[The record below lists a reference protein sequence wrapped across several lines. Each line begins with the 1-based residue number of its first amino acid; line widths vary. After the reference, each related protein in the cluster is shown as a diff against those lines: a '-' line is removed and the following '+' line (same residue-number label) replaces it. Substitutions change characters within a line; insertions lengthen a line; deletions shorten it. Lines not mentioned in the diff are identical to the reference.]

1 MTPGGPGLFLALAP
15 MDGVTDWVWREL
27 MTEMGGGRSGIDLC
41 VSEFVRVSR
50 DAVPAHVLSRE
61 CPELAAGGRTRAGV
75 PVALQL
81 LGSAPAAMAETARLA
96 VELGAKVID
105 LNFGCPAKCVN
116 GHDGGAALLREPSRI
131 ATVVAAVRSA
141 VPALVPVSAKV
152 RLGWDSDASLED
164 IARAAEAGGASWLT
178 VHARTRVQ
186 LYRPPVDWL
195 AIGRARASVAIP
207 VVANGD
213 ITSLDDLRA
222 CAEQSGCTAFMIGR
236 AAMGIP
242 DLFRR
247 LRGWRGRALDRVG
260 MRALLRDY
268 AARLLV
274 ARADER
280 AALGRVKQ
288 WLRLGAP
295 FDTDMAELFA
305 RTKQLARLHDML
317 AVLAAPCAGA
327 ASSATAAD
335 ARW

>member
-1 MTPGGPGLFLALAP
+1 MTPAEPGLFLALAP
-15 MDGVTDWVWREL
+15 MDGVTDWVWRQL
-27 MTEMGGGRSGIDLC
+27 MTDLADGHSGIDLC

-50 DAVPAHVLSRE
+50 DAVPAHVLLRE
-61 CPELAAGGRTRAGV
+61 CPELATGGRTRAGV
-75 PVALQL
+75 PVSVQL
-81 LGSAPAAMAETARLA
+81 LGSAPAPMAETARIA
-96 VELGAKVID
+96 AELGAPAID

-131 ATVVAAVRSA
+131 EAVVAAVRNA
-141 VPALVPVSAKV
+141 VPAAIPVSAKV
-152 RLGWDSDASLED
+152 RLGWDSCTSIED

-186 LYRPPVDWL
+186 LYRPPVDWI
-195 AIGRARASVAIP
+195 AIGRARQSVAIP

-213 ITSLDDLRA
+213 IASVDDLRA
-222 CAEQSGCTAFMIGR
+222 CAQRSGCHGFMIGR

-247 LRGWRGRALDRVG
+247 LRGWSGRAIDRAVWC
-260 MRALLRDY
+260 ALLRDY
-268 AARLLV
+268 AARLL
-274 ARADER
+274 AAGAEER

-295 FDTDMAELFA
+295 FDADLTELFA
-305 RTKQLARLHDML
+305 RTKQLARLHDAL
-317 AVLAAPCAGA
+317 AVLATPRAVESAPA
-327 ASSATAAD
+327 AC